1 MKASDARKLTDTAF
15 SSGKI
20 TYLKN
25 LYKTIEQA
33 ANTGINAIN
42 VKSPA
47 ENIVGS
53 VIVQLK
59 NDGYVVKRENGY
71 DQRDRDS
78 WDQLYISW

>member
-15 SSGKI
+15 SSEKI

-25 LYKTIEQA
+25 IYKDIEQSA
-33 ANTGINAIN
+33 TEGLTVVN
-42 VKSPA
+42 VKSPPKNLV
-47 ENIVGS
+47 ES

-59 NDGYVVKRENGY
+59 NDGYVVKRNNGY
-71 DQRDRDS
+71 DQRDGDS

>member
-1 MKASDARKLTDTAF
+1 MKASDARNLTDTAF

-47 ENIVGS
+47 QNIVGPLDLQAPLVGIS
-53 VIVQLK
+53 GK
-59 NDGYVVKRENGY
+59 NKVRVRYG
-71 DQRDRDS
+71 S
-78 WDQLYISW
+78 

>member
-1 MKASDARKLTDTAF
+1 MKASDARNLTDTAF

-59 NDGYVVKRENGY
+59 NDGYVVKRDNGY
-71 DQRDRDS
+71 DQRDS

>member
-1 MKASDARKLTDTAF
+1 MKASDARNLTDTAF

-20 TYLKN
+20 IYLKN
-25 LYKTIEQA
+25 IYKTIEQA
-33 ANTGINAIN
+33 ANKGINVIN

-47 ENIVGS
+47 ENIVES

-71 DQRDRDS
+71 GQRDGDS

>member
-1 MKASDARKLTDTAF
+1 MKASDARNLTDTAF

>member
-1 MKASDARKLTDTAF
+1 MLASDARNLTDTAF

-25 LYKTIEQA
+25 IYKTIEQA

>member
-1 MKASDARKLTDTAF
+1 MKASDSRNLTDTAF

-25 LYKTIEQA
+25 IYKTIEQA

-59 NDGYVVKRENGY
+59 NDGYVVRRENGY

-78 WDQLYISW
+78 WDQLYINW

>member
-1 MKASDARKLTDTAF
+1 MKASDARNLTDTAF

-59 NDGYVVKRENGY
+59 NDGYVVKRDNGY
-71 DQRDRDS
+71 DQRDRGC

>member
-1 MKASDARKLTDTAF
+1 MLASDARNLTDTAF

>member
-1 MKASDARKLTDTAF
+1 MKASEARNLTDTAF
-15 SSGKI
+15 SSEKI

-25 LYKTIEQA
+25 IYKTIEQA

-42 VKSPA
+42 VESPA

-53 VIVQLK
+53 VMVQLK
-59 NDGYVVKRENGY
+59 NDGYVVERNNGY

>member
-1 MKASDARKLTDTAF
+1 MKASEARNLTDTAF
-15 SSGKI
+15 SSEKI

-25 LYKTIEQA
+25 IYKTIEQA

-42 VKSPA
+42 VESPA

-53 VIVQLK
+53 VMVQLK
-59 NDGYVVKRENGY
+59 NDGYVVERNNGY

-78 WDQLYISW
+78 WDQLYIAW

>member
-1 MKASDARKLTDTAF
+1 MKASDARNLTDTIF

-25 LYKTIEQA
+25 IYKTIEQA

-47 ENIVGS
+47 ENIVES
-53 VIVQLK
+53 VIFQLK
-59 NDGYVVKRENGY
+59 NDGYVVERLLGH
-71 DQRDRDS
+71 DQRDNDS

>member
-1 MKASDARKLTDTAF
+1 MKASDARNLTDTAF

-20 TYLKN
+20 IYLKN
-25 LYKTIEQA
+25 IYKTIEQA
-33 ANTGINAIN
+33 ANKGINGIN

-47 ENIVGS
+47 ENIVES

-71 DQRDRDS
+71 DQRDGDS